1 MDTLKTLE
9 KRYLRTLLMG
19 DSEAAWDVL
28 LAGIE
33 QGWNLFHLYLHVLAP
48 AQVEIG
54 EMWHRR
60 EINVAQ
66 EHLASEITDRLMDTL
81 SRHFSW
87 NRYLHRHAVLSTVER
102 ETHHLGIK
110 MVADFLRVEG
120 WNVKFLGSNIP
131 GYALADYAFSRNVD
145 LVGLS
150 ITMEAHFEQARDTV
164 QALRKRSPQIKVLV
178 GGRALN
184 EQPEYIPWLEAD
196 GYAKDAQGA
205 IREVRRLF
213 PLTEPIASLQYHLR
227 LLGQRLSTRRKEL
240 GFSQKIVAEK
250 AELDRTYISGVER
263 GKQNVT
269 FGALSRITVALEMIL
284 YELFDESWSTELLQ
298 QMGELGAL

>member
-48 AQVEIG
+48 TQIEIG

-60 EINVAQ
+60 DINVAQ
-66 EHLASEITDRLMDTL
+66 EHLASEITERLMDTL
-81 SRHFSW
+81 SRHFSSH
-87 NRYLHRHAVLSTVER
+87 RQLHRYAVLSTVEQ
-102 ETHHLGIK
+102 EAHQLGVK

-120 WNVKFLGSNIP
+120 WNVKYLGSNVP
-131 GYALADYAFSRNVD
+131 GYALADYAYSRNAD

-150 ITMEAHFEQARDTV
+150 ITMKSHFEQALATI
-164 QALRKRSPQIKVLV
+164 QALRKRAPRLKVLV

-184 EQPEYIPWLEAD
+184 LHPELVDLLEAD

-213 PLTEPIASLQYHLR
+213 PLTEPNASLQYHLL
-227 LLGQRLSTRRKEL
+227 LLGRRLSSRRKEL

-269 FGALSRITVALEMIL
+269 FGALSRISAALDMSL

-298 QMGELGAL
+298 QMGGLEAQ